1 MDTVTLKINLE
12 DKVSGPVHDITAK
25 VDGLTEAVQT
35 GCQAARDASGVFG
48 KLTDSLIKYKTI
60 GESIASL
67 GDLFSSI
74 SQPAIAFEAGL
85 ADLSSITGVVG
96 KDLEM
101 VADMARRIGRES
113 GLGAETATRAF
124 TLLASNIQVP
134 IEQYEELLN
143 KSATL
148 SAATGM
154 TIDEAAASL
163 ASTVNQFGL
172 ATSESERVINVLA
185 AGSKYGAATV
195 QELSASFKVVGAT
208 ANALG
213 LDVEK
218 TAGALEVLSKAS
230 IKGSEAGTAL
240 RNIMLAMSTKLGV
253 DFNVTSLSDA
263 LAALKPRMTDT
274 EFLVKTF
281 GSESIAA
288 AQFLIGTADAVD
300 EMTSKVTDTQIA
312 FEQAAIREDTWAHRL
327 ELAKAAVD
335 EAKISIGNFLGP
347 IGAYGSVISQNV
359 NELTTLITGWTSL
372 KNIMG
377 QGVRGII
384 SRCQWFRQTAL
395 AQNIASAATKT
406 WNFVTTVASN
416 VSSAV
421 TLRLGAMRAAI
432 MRTTVAQKAAAVA
445 TKAWS
450 AIQTVFNVIMNMN
463 PIGLIVLGI
472 GLLIAAIVAVRAAI
486 RKWGDEFL
494 FVLGPLGSAI
504 LAFKTHWDSIKRAF
518 TEGGFVEGLK
528 RIGQVLMDVLLRP
541 VQKLLGWVGE
551 LTGWEWAKN
560 AANWVQEVRVKN
572 NLAEPDGAQASPS
585 DTTTEQGATPLPSSA
600 MPSAPADES
609 PMGIGSAASSSVA
622 TATAQSGQIKR
633 IDITIDKVVEN
644 FTVSTTNLQNAA
656 SDIRDMVARALVD
669 AVNDVNYAL

>member
-263 LAALKPRMTDT
+263 LTALKPRMTDT

-384 SRCQWFRQTAL
+384 SGCQWFSKTAL

-486 RKWGDEFL
+486 RKWGEEFL

>member
-35 GCQAARDASGVFG
+35 GCQAAKNASGLFD
-48 KLTDSLIKYKTI
+48 KLTDSLIKFKTI
-60 GESIASL
+60 GDAFASFGDSIRTASE
-67 GDLFSSI
+67 
-74 SQPAIAFEAGL
+74 PAIAFQAGL

-96 KDLEM
+96 EDLEM

-113 GLGAETATRAF
+113 GLGAETAARAF

-134 IEQYEELLN
+134 IDQYEELLS

-172 ATSESERVINVLA
+172 ATSESGRVINVLA

-195 QELSASFKVVGAT
+195 QELSGSFKVVGAT
-208 ANALG
+208 ASALG

-240 RNIMLAMSTKLGV
+240 RNVLLAMNTKLGV

-263 LAALKPRMTDT
+263 LAALKPRMQDT

-281 GSESIAA
+281 GSGNIAA

-300 EMTSKVTDTQIA
+300 EMTAKVSDSQIA
-312 FEQAAIREDTWAHRL
+312 FEQAAIREDTWAHNM

-335 EAKISIGNFLGP
+335 DFKINIGDALGP
-347 IGAYGSVISQNV
+347 IGAYGAVLSENVQEASGMIQGFSVLYDMLSKV
-359 NELTTLITGWTSL
+359 GSKVML
-372 KNIMG
+372 
-377 QGVRGII
+377 V
-384 SRCQWFRQTAL
+384 CQWFSKTAL

-416 VSSAV
+416 VSGAV
-421 TLRLGAMRAAI
+421 TLRLGAMRTAI

-486 RKWGDEFL
+486 RKWGEEFL

-622 TATAQSGQIKR
+622 TTTAQSGQIKR